1 MNEKNPLS
9 THINDENIITSEGVT
24 LKVEPATLV
33 SRILAFLID
42 LFFYFIFTFM
52 VMMTVNQYGSFFIIN
67 SQSYMIVYIVTVSLI
82 FFFIPLCIETFTA
95 GYSAGKFIL
104 GIRVLRDDG
113 GIVHFRHVF
122 TRHLIGI
129 VENYTFFGAASTIV
143 VMSNRKGKRFGD
155 LLAGTYVANYPS
167 YNSYLPLVM
176 PQEFEEWANHVNVL
190 AIPPV
195 LLRDAKSFINRANNF
210 TDSTRSLIAEK
221 ISSALLKYVDL
232 SPGENY
238 DKERFIA
245 AVLIVHRDNE
255 FKKILSN
262 NRSNF

>member
-1 MNEKNPLS
+1 MNEKNLLS
-9 THINDENIITSEGVT
+9 THINDENIVTSEGVT

-42 LFFYFIFTFM
+42 MFFCFITTILIL
-52 VMMTVNQYGSFFIIN
+52 MTINQNTHFFIMN
-67 SQSYMIVYIVTVSLI
+67 DRSYSILYIISVSVV
-82 FFFIPLCIETFTA
+82 FFFVPLCIETFTN

-122 TRHLIGI
+122 TRHLIG
-129 VENYTFFGAASTIV
+129 VAENYSFFGAISSIV
-143 VMSNRKGKRFGD
+143 IMSNKKGKRLGD
-155 LLAGTYVANYPS
+155 FLAGTYVANYPS
-167 YNSYLPLVM
+167 YNSYLPLIM
-176 PQEFEEWANHVNVL
+176 PKEFEEWAGQVNIL

-195 LLRDAKSFINRANNF
+195 LLKDAKTFINRANNF
-210 TDSTRSLIAEK
+210 TDKTRAMIADK
-221 ISSALLKYVDL
+221 ISTALLKYVDL

-255 FKKILSN
+255 FKKILQTKKD
-262 NRSNF
+262 